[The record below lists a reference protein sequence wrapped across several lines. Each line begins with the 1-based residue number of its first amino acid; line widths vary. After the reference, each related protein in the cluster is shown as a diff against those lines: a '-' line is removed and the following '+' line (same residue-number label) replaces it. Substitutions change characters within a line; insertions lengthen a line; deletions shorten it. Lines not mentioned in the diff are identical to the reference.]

1 MKRPLLINDDDTS
14 NKKTV
19 GIQKIKLLTKQK
31 LQTETFFKQFKC
43 EMFKEQNIQLTKDK
57 IFFILKVQL
66 FKNIPFAINNDSIF
80 TIKAWQKKNSN

>member
-1 MKRPLLINDDDTS
+1 
-14 NKKTV
+14 
-19 GIQKIKLLTKQK
+19 
-31 LQTETFFKQFKC
+31 
-43 EMFKEQNIQLTKDK
+43 MFKEQNIQLTKDK